1 MGSEMCIR
9 DRRHDDL
16 GTVDEHGLVVPASE
30 IIHDRWNCLHHPL
43 IGLSP
48 ISANG
53 LAAHNGLEIANSAA
67 KFWGN
72 GARPG
77 GILTAPQA
85 ISEDTAKELKTYWE
99 ANFSGTNSGK
109 IAVVGDGLTYT
120 PLATNAVDS
129 ELIAQLKWNAT
140 TICSVMGVPAYLVG
154 VENAPTYNNIAALSQ
169 QYYSQCLQ
177 PLINAIEDTLD
188 EGLSLPKPY
197 HCEFALDDLIRLDEE
212 SLVKTLKEGVSAGI
226 FSPNEARRRLN
237 LKPVSGGDSPMIQQQ
252 NFSLEALAKR
262 DSDDPFAKPE
272 PTPAPQPENDNEA
285 DLQAAKAL
293 AVITKGLAH
302 V

>member
-1 MGSEMCIR
+1 
-9 DRRHDDL
+9 
-16 GTVDEHGLVVPASE
+16 
-30 IIHDRWNCLHHPL
+30 
-43 IGLSP
+43 
-48 ISANG
+48 
-53 LAAHNGLEIANSAA
+53 
-67 KFWGN
+67 
-72 GARPG
+72 
-77 GILTAPQA
+77 
-85 ISEDTAKELKTYWE
+85 
-99 ANFSGTNSGK
+99 
-109 IAVVGDGLTYT
+109 
-120 PLATNAVDS
+120 
-129 ELIAQLKWNAT
+129 
-140 TICSVMGVPAYLVG
+140 MGVPAYLVG